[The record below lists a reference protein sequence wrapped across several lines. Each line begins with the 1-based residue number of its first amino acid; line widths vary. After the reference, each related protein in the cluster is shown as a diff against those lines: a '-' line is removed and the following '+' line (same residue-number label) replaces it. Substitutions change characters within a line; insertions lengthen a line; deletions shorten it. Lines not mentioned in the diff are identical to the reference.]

1 MTDTPELD
9 RAIVEAENAHSA
21 FLGGPKVG
29 VQVDDGRRTYAR
41 ALIAEL
47 LRGMEPEGEGCH
59 GLVQFYH
66 HQNGFNSALAEIRR
80 RAGLEGE
87 G

>member
-1 MTDTPELD
+1 MTTTPELD
-9 RAIVEAENAHSA
+9 RAIVVAQE
-21 FLGGPKVG
+21 
-29 VQVDDGRRTYAR
+29 QVFNNQERVVDPLDRTYAR

-47 LRGMEPEGEGCH
+47 LCDMDEEDADPCCQWSIGWG
-59 GLVQFYH
+59 Q
-66 HQNGFNSALAEIRR
+66 ALAEIRR